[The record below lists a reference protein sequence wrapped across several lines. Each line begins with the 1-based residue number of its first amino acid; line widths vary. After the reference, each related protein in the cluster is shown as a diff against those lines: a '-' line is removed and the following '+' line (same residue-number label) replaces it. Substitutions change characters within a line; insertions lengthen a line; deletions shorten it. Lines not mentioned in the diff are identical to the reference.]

1 MGRKRPSKAQLR
13 RRYVA
18 AGWVGMGLL
27 SGLALAVGLWAL
39 TPGPSPVTDQRQAA
53 RSADARESPPATP
66 KPPESPAAHEY
77 EGEEPP
83 AGRKPEPAPQPPASG
98 VRDRGPRAAIIIDD
112 LGNNWGEA
120 RAVSDLSYP
129 VAVAVLP
136 DTPYAARTA
145 RRAHA
150 EGKEVLA
157 HMPMQPS
164 DPGLGAGST
173 FLRAGMDREQLVAT
187 LRSNLADIP
196 YVQGIN
202 NHMGSLLTAREQPMR
217 WVMQTLR
224 ERGLYFVDSRT
235 NAATK
240 GLSQARASGIP
251 AAERD
256 VFLDHEPS
264 EAAIRARF
272 RELLNQAKAQGTA
285 IAIGHPH
292 PATLR
297 VLRDMLPQASRQ
309 GVEIVPLREVL
320 AVRNPRAR
328 RNGAL
333 AYHSEPDKPTGGTP

>member
-1 MGRKRPSKAQLR
+1 MGRKRPTKAQLR
-13 RRYVA
+13 RRYAA
-18 AGWVGMGLL
+18 AGWAGLGLL
-27 SGLALAVGLWAL
+27 SGLALAVGLWAFA
-39 TPGPSPVTDQRQAA
+39 PGPSAVTDQRQAV
-53 RSADARESPPATP
+53 RSPDPPAASPAESTP
-66 KPPESPAAHEY
+66 AEAPAAHEY
-77 EGEEPP
+77 EGEAPP
-83 AGRKPEPAPQPPASG
+83 AGGESGPPPGPPEPGLA
-98 VRDRGPRAAIIIDD
+98 DRGPRAAIIIDD

-120 RAVSDLSYP
+120 RAVSALPYP

-164 DPGLGAGST
+164 DPSLGLGGT
-173 FLRAGMDREQLVAT
+173 FLRVGMGREQLVAT
-187 LRSNLADIP
+187 LRANLADIP
-196 YVQGIN
+196 HVQGIN
-202 NHMGSLLTAREQPMR
+202 NHMGSLLTAREEPMR

-235 NAATK
+235 SAATQ

-256 VFLDHEPS
+256 VFLDHQTS
-264 EAAIRARF
+264 EAAIRAQF
-272 RELLNQAKAQGTA
+272 RELLSEAKAQGTA

-297 VLRDMLPQASRQ
+297 VLRDMLPRASRQ

-333 AYHSEPDKPTGGTP
+333 AYHAEPDQATGGTP